1 MAEFTKTTEIDISA
15 MHEVIEEETPKK
27 NKWRWVL
34 SIIISI
40 VLAFIVWVYVTEVST
55 DEHTKVFYDIQVVN
69 AENETVDVV
78 DVAVTGTYSELADLK
93 KDHIVVNKSEYG
105 VISFSLKP
113 EAPSTLRTYDLT
125 IKK

>member
-40 VLAFIVWVYVTEVST
+40 VLAFIVWLYVTEVST

-69 AENETVDVV
+69 AENETVN
-78 DVAVTGTYSELADLK
+78 VAVTGTYSELADLK

-125 IKK
+125 IKE

>member
-27 NKWRWVL
+27 NKWRWIL

-69 AENETVDVV
+69 AENETVN
-78 DVAVTGTYSELADLK
+78 VAVTGTYSELADLK

-113 EAPSTLRTYDLT
+113 DAPSTLRTYDLT
-125 IKK
+125 IKE

>member
-27 NKWRWVL
+27 SKWRWIL

-55 DEHTKVFYDIQVVN
+55 DEHTKVFHDIEVAN
-69 AENETVDVV
+69 AENETVDIV
-78 DVAVTGTYSELADLK
+78 VTGTYSELADLEKGHIIVSK
-93 KDHIVVNKSEYG
+93 KLDGY
-105 VISFSLKP
+105 SFSLKP
-113 EAPSTLRTYDLT
+113 EAPSSLRTYDLK
-125 IKK
+125 IKE

>member
-1 MAEFTKTTEIDISA
+1 

-27 NKWRWVL
+27 NKWKWVL

-69 AENETVDVV
+69 AENETVN
-78 DVAVTGTYSELADLK
+78 VAVTGTYSELADLK

-125 IKK
+125 IKE

>member
-40 VLAFIVWVYVTEVST
+40 VLAFIVWLYVTEVST

-69 AENETVDVV
+69 AENETV

-125 IKK
+125 IKE

>member
-27 NKWRWVL
+27 NKWRWIL

-40 VLAFIVWVYVTEVST
+40 VLAFIVWLYVTEVST

-69 AENETVDVV
+69 AENETVN
-78 DVAVTGTYSELADLK
+78 VAVTGTYSELADLK

-125 IKK
+125 IKE

>member
-27 NKWRWVL
+27 NKWKWIL

-69 AENETVDVV
+69 AENETVN
-78 DVAVTGTYSELADLK
+78 VAVTGTYSELADLK

-125 IKK
+125 IKE

>member
-27 NKWRWVL
+27 NKWKWVL

-69 AENETVDVV
+69 AENETV

-125 IKK
+125 IKE

>member
-69 AENETVDVV
+69 AENETVN
-78 DVAVTGTYSELADLK
+78 VAVTGTYSELADLK

-125 IKK
+125 IKE

>member
-27 NKWRWVL
+27 NKWRWIL

-69 AENETVDVV
+69 AENETVN
-78 DVAVTGTYSELADLK
+78 VAVTGTYSELADLK

-125 IKK
+125 IKE

>member
-27 NKWRWVL
+27 NKWKWVL

-69 AENETVDVV
+69 AENETVN
-78 DVAVTGTYSELADLK
+78 VAVTGTYSELADLK

-125 IKK
+125 IKE